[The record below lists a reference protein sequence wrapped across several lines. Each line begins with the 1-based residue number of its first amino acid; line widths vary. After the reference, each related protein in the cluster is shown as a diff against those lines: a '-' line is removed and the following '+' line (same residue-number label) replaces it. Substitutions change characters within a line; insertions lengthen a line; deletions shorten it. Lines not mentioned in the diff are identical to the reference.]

1 MNKISA
7 YTKKKES
14 VYKRIFLC
22 VNELPTN
29 NKLGKGRN
37 IVVEKVNKG
46 KGFVLH
52 LNLPYLHA
60 GINIW
65 IRLDIFLLF
74 SFGQFR

>member
-1 MNKISA
+1 MWDLNS
-7 YTKKKES
+7 YHHLHG
-14 VYKRIFLC
+14 IFSPFLSKTT
-22 VNELPTN
+22 NELPTN

-74 SFGQFR
+74 SSGQFR